1 MSVSHR
7 KVGPSVN
14 HLPSVFDLEKA
25 VDGGVVTHCSIA
37 APCEPVRDGAPV
49 LAIEQPVIE
58 STLGLGYQLNQGHGS
73 GPPEF
78 VEDVSKLSVL
88 GRAVG
93 VDNSPEGRRFLR
105 RRLRVEA

>member
-37 APCEPVRDGAPV
+37 APCEPV
-49 LAIEQPVIE
+49 IEQPVIE